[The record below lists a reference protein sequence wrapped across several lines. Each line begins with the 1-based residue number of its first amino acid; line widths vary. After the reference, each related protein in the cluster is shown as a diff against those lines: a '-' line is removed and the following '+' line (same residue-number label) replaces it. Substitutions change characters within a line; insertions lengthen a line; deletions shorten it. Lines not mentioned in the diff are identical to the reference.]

1 MTLRARLLLT
11 VGVLLAV
18 ALLVA
23 GLLIAGL
30 TRASLVQQLDD
41 ELQRTA
47 AGGRMERILDQ
58 GPGDQLLGRQFAF
71 LIVGPQG
78 RVLLSAPS
86 GPAQDPDPL
95 PAVPDQVTSEIGVA
109 AGTIIEAESEDG
121 SVDYRMHV
129 GPGPRGTILLI
140 AAPLDEVQGATAA
153 LVRNLILVGV
163 LVLLAALAI
172 GWALIRHDLRPLE
185 GIAATATRIA
195 GGDLSHRATVTDERT
210 EVGRVGA
217 AFNTMLDA
225 IEVAFD
231 EQRAALEARERSE
244 AKLRRFVADASHEL
258 RTPLTTIRGYAE
270 LYGAGGLDD
279 RGELE
284 RAMAR
289 VDSESR
295 RMSKLTEDLLLLAR
309 LDQGRPL
316 ARERVDMSRL
326 VSEAVTDLSAIEPER
341 SVSASIEPGVEVL
354 GDEDRLRQ
362 VIGNLVTNVRVH
374 TPAGTAVEIDL
385 AATDG
390 RSLLRVVDHGPG
402 IDDVHAGQV
411 FDRFFRADPAR
422 SRDKG
427 GSGLGLAI
435 ASSVLAVQGGS
446 IEHVATPGG
455 GATFTVGLP
464 LAPPAPSP
472 EGRADPS
479 ETQPGLGPA

>member
-163 LVLLAALAI
+163 LV
-172 GWALIRHDLRPLE
+172 P
-185 GIAATATRIA
+185 
-195 GGDLSHRATVTDERT
+195 
-210 EVGRVGA
+210 
-217 AFNTMLDA
+217 
-225 IEVAFD
+225 
-231 EQRAALEARERSE
+231 
-244 AKLRRFVADASHEL
+244 
-258 RTPLTTIRGYAE
+258 
-270 LYGAGGLDD
+270 
-279 RGELE
+279 
-284 RAMAR
+284 
-289 VDSESR
+289 
-295 RMSKLTEDLLLLAR
+295 
-309 LDQGRPL
+309 
-316 ARERVDMSRL
+316 
-326 VSEAVTDLSAIEPER
+326 
-341 SVSASIEPGVEVL
+341 
-354 GDEDRLRQ
+354 
-362 VIGNLVTNVRVH
+362 
-374 TPAGTAVEIDL
+374 
-385 AATDG
+385 
-390 RSLLRVVDHGPG
+390 
-402 IDDVHAGQV
+402 
-411 FDRFFRADPAR
+411 
-422 SRDKG
+422 
-427 GSGLGLAI
+427 
-435 ASSVLAVQGGS
+435 
-446 IEHVATPGG
+446 
-455 GATFTVGLP
+455 
-464 LAPPAPSP
+464 
-472 EGRADPS
+472 
-479 ETQPGLGPA
+479 